1 MAAGKANGGHE
12 VFGTP
17 FVTPGPWPP
26 RDIPGE
32 EALTLGTR
40 FDMSHSG
47 EITLVELLPGTPAS
61 YALHPPQV
69 GDQLFKVN
77 GKLLPALID
86 RPKLTLLLAQQCYE
100 ADSISLSFRTAMLD
114 EYTTVVHLIKDHSPQ
129 KPAGHADAPFGVCKP
144 ETSPSHSQG
153 DTALSFAGQ
162 SPGRE
167 APAYLPV
174 GLTPKDSRWHSFGS
188 PGGYLGEPS
197 DHSRSLTEFL
207 DEMRLELQKVKELAE
222 KKVKEA
228 DEQRMSAEEDLEVLQ
243 EQTFSRVQLMQEQIT
258 LLRSENLSLRAEVQ
272 QLNLTVRT
280 RNMGPVCPS
289 CSQAIV
295 QNAQK
300 DAAVAIDRV
309 RSLLQGDSLNV
320 YRQPALSNTNKSS
333 GAPSFARSPGSTGD
347 GQRGFAGAQGEPSGN
362 GQSGGRA
369 SVMME
374 DGSELPVDPRTG
386 RVLTASEH
394 DALELL

>member
-1 MAAGKANGGHE
+1 M
-12 VFGTP
+12 
-17 FVTPGPWPP
+17 
-26 RDIPGE
+26 
-32 EALTLGTR
+32 
-40 FDMSHSG
+40 
-47 EITLVELLPGTPAS
+47 
-61 YALHPPQV
+61 
-69 GDQLFKVN
+69 
-77 GKLLPALID
+77 
-86 RPKLTLLLAQQCYE
+86 
-100 ADSISLSFRTAMLD
+100 
-114 EYTTVVHLIKDHSPQ
+114 
-129 KPAGHADAPFGVCKP
+129 
-144 ETSPSHSQG
+144 
-153 DTALSFAGQ
+153 
-162 SPGRE
+162 
-167 APAYLPV
+167 
-174 GLTPKDSRWHSFGS
+174 
-188 PGGYLGEPS
+188 
-197 DHSRSLTEFL
+197 
-207 DEMRLELQKVKELAE
+207 
-222 KKVKEA
+222 KEA

-333 GAPSFARSPGSTGD
+333 GVPSFARSPGSTGD
-347 GQRGFAGAQGEPSGN
+347 GQRGFAGAQGEPTGN